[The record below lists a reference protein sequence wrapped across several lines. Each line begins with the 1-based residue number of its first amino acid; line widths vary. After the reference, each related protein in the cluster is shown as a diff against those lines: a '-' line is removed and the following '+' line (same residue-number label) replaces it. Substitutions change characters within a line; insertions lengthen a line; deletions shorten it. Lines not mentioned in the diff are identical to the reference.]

1 MYSFRESF
9 DVKILA
15 WAKGQRFGWKMLLAV
30 RIKLI
35 GLGRRP
41 TKISGPWCMVY
52 SRFSGVDCP
61 SPLHLQLISLPSE
74 ESLYSHPF
82 LFSMINSLHK
92 TKVIHHSKHY
102 FALSYCWFYCY
113 FIISELNVFLWG
125 RNGRR
130 RKKYLRANNPSK
142 TCHQKTKTPKL
153 LHFTLTATW
162 MFVLNFMAISL
173 MQSIKLISFVLWG
186 PYMTH
191 GHQSNGGWD
200 IKDWINRL
208 TSPSLQYITPLA
220 WLIRN
225 L

>member
-1 MYSFRESF
+1 MNVRHVLLSMYSFRESF

-92 TKVIHHSKHY
+92 TKVIHHSKHE
-102 FALSYCWFYCY
+102 ALILF
-113 FIISELNVFLWG
+113 
-125 RNGRR
+125 
-130 RKKYLRANNPSK
+130 
-142 TCHQKTKTPKL
+142 CHTAG
-153 LHFTLTATW
+153 FTATSLSWSW
-162 MFVLNFMAISL
+162 MFSYEEEMEEGGR
-173 MQSIKLISFVLWG
+173 SI
-186 PYMTH
+186 
-191 GHQSNGGWD
+191 
-200 IKDWINRL
+200 
-208 TSPSLQYITPLA
+208 
-220 WLIRN
+220 
-225 L
+225 